1 MMLVCPPRGILLIGR
16 AAPKPVLNPNPFD
29 HQHAVLQLDVAL
41 DRRLQSALAGLDPA
55 RLQRAS

>member
-1 MMLVCPPRGILLIGR
+1 VVLVRPSCGLLLIGR
-16 AAPKPVLNPNPFD
+16 AFGQTVRDTDPFD